1 MRLLILHIGCFSS
14 LKMNGKCLNH
24 STVKFGKIDVN
35 DSKCGSIR
43 TWLKIIE
50 KHCFRG
56 SVALHL
62 CNNWIR
68 LFV

>member
-1 MRLLILHIGCFSS
+1 MTRMEKVEFKKIQLEKVEQLSGS
-14 LKMNGKCLNH
+14 LG
-24 STVKFGKIDVN
+24 GA
-35 DSKCGSIR
+35 
-43 TWLKIIE
+43 WLKIIE

-56 SVALHL
+56 SVALHI